1 MIIYFIRHGIT
12 EGNKL
17 DIVNGQMEDP
27 LSSEW
32 ILMAKNLWIRLSPSP
47 VDVMFASDLSRTM
60 DTAKFIKESAN
71 WNIPV
76 IPDKRLRERFHG
88 KYEWWSQEAM
98 RIERRALWLEYDE
111 FCRQSS
117 EIESP
122 EIILERWNSLY
133 KEHIIWSSYEHIYIV
148 THGGFMRLVFMELM
162 GLDSQGYFEKYSVIK
177 NCGIVAFEFKKDRVK
192 LLQFNG

>member
-1 MIIYFIRHGIT
+1 
-12 EGNKL
+12 
-17 DIVNGQMEDP
+17 MEDP
-27 LSSEW
+27 LSPEGK
-32 ILMAKNLWIRLSPSP
+32 LMAENLWFRLSSSP
-47 VDVMFASDLSRTM
+47 VDAIFASDLSRTM
-60 DTAKFIKESAN
+60 DTAKFIKDSAN

-76 IPDKRLRERFHG
+76 ISDKRLRERFHG

-98 RIERRALWLEYDE
+98 RIERRALGLEFDD
-111 FCRQSS
+111 FCKQSS

-122 EIILERWNSLY
+122 EVILDRWNNFY
-133 KEHIIWSSYEHIYIV
+133 EENIIWSEYEHIYIV